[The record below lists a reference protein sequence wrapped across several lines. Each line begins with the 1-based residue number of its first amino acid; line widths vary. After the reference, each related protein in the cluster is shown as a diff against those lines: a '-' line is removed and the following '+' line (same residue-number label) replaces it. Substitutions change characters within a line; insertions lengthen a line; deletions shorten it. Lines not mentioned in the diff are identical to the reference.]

1 MEKKNKSG
9 FWVGFLLGG
18 LLGAGLIALMGTKEG
33 RRTALKLRNRINN
46 YLGEAEEMIEE
57 KGEAVRQKVH
67 DLKNEALEKLE
78 AVKGKLVCQTDE
90 KLARLKKETDKIE
103 KIGEKER
110 DIAGQIGRRLFLRQ
124 GRS

>member
-9 FWVGFLLGG
+9 FWAGFLLGG

-33 RRTALKLRNRINN
+33 RRTVLKLRNRINN
-46 YLGEAEEMIEE
+46 YLGEAEEMIEDE
-57 KGEAVRQKVH
+57 GKAVYQKVH

-78 AVKGKLVCQTDE
+78 AVKGKLVRQTDK
-90 KLARLKKETDKIE
+90 KLAELKKERDKIE
-103 KIGEKER
+103 KIGEKGR